1 MMDIKVLE
9 NMLRD
14 DLGMDVVNRGG
25 CNGLIWTLEEHC
37 YTAYPDQTEVY
48 DSEGELPEGISKNLE
63 ALRWY
68 FEYELLKLRIESVLY
83 NED

>member
-1 MMDIKVLE
+1 MNIKVLE

-14 DLGMDVVNRGG
+14 DLGFKVDETEYDGI
-25 CNGLIWTLEEHC
+25 IWTLEEHC

-48 DSEGELPEGISKNLE
+48 DSEGELPESISKNLE

-68 FEYELLKLRIESVLY
+68 FECELLKQRIEGVLY
-83 NED
+83 DED